1 MTFHV
6 DGIPRSSFWPSNKY
20 NKKYYINNNNSNNN
34 NNNINNDKYD
44 VTCVSVVF
52 SGMLMMTFMDKMTDM
67 EEMMSVHNAYIK
79 TFIDDDF
86 ILEYDDM
93 DQIYKLQI
101 DEITL
106 VHNKYSDISSSDK
119 GGEGGMI
126 SRINI
131 DEYYKLNVNVDP
143 FYTFLMNNNNNN
155 NDNNKDD
162 DDDDYDDIMME
173 GGREAYSSNGNRM
186 KYHDD
191 ASIIAR
197 SMVIHNNRGILYGDQ
212 SSRGTAIS
220 HTTIHNHTDFKS
232 YRALLFIM
240 TLNYIALYYS

>member
-20 NKKYYINNNNSNNN
+20 NKKYNII
-34 NNNINNDKYD
+34 NNNINNNIYNDKYD

-52 SGMLMMTFMDKMTDM
+52 SGMLMMTFMDKLIDM

-106 VHNKYSDISSSDK
+106 VHNKYSDISSNNK
-119 GGEGGMI
+119 REEVGMI

-131 DEYYKLNVNVDP
+131 DEYYKLNMNVDP

-155 NDNNKDD
+155 NNDNNNNNKDD
-162 DDDDYDDIMME
+162 DNDDDYHYDDKIMIE
-173 GGREAYSSNGNRM
+173 GSRGQAYSSNGNRM
-186 KYHDD
+186 NYHDD

-212 SSRGTAIS
+212 SSRGKAS
-220 HTTIHNHTDFKS
+220 
-232 YRALLFIM
+232 
-240 TLNYIALYYS
+240 

>member
-6 DGIPRSSFWPSNKY
+6 DGIPRSSFWPSIKY
-20 NKKYYINNNNSNNN
+20 NKKYNINNN
-34 NNNINNDKYD
+34 NNNKNNIYNDKYD

-52 SGMLMMTFMDKMTDM
+52 SGMLMMTFMDKLIDM
-67 EEMMSVHNAYIK
+67 EEIMSVHNAYIK

-86 ILEYDDM
+86 ILEYNDM

-106 VHNKYSDISSSDK
+106 VHNKYSDISSSNNKRGDV
-119 GGEGGMI
+119 GMI

-131 DEYYKLNVNVDP
+131 DEYYKLNMNVDP

-155 NDNNKDD
+155 NDDNKKDD
-162 DDDDYDDIMME
+162 DDDNDDYHYDDIMIE
-173 GGREAYSSNGNRM
+173 GGRGQAYSSNGNRM
-186 KYHDD
+186 NYHDD
-191 ASIIAR
+191 VSIIAR

-212 SSRGTAIS
+212 SSRGKAS
-220 HTTIHNHTDFKS
+220 
-232 YRALLFIM
+232 
-240 TLNYIALYYS
+240 